1 VLKNPK
7 VILLIIL
14 ALVGAAIFLA
24 FQKPPKLGLDLKGG
38 TRLTLEA
45 VPTEAVPQV
54 TPQVMDSL
62 LFVIEKRVNS
72 MGIGETLVQ
81 KSGNN
86 RLIVEIPGIKDPEE
100 AKRTLGRVGNL
111 EFRRF
116 VKGAWVPSGVSGKD
130 LAKADVGTDS
140 GGGWIILFELNAQ
153 GTDAFGNLTSQLSPN
168 HEPLGIFFDGKMIS
182 APRVN
187 EPILQGN
194 GQITGKF
201 THDEA
206 KDLVDVL
213 NAGALPVD
221 IDVVEEAT
229 VGPLLGAASIHQS
242 LLAGLAGLGVVALFM
257 LVYYRLQGLV
267 ADIALVVYTV
277 LTYAMFLLFGVTFTL
292 AGIAGFILSI
302 GMAVDANIL
311 IFERTK
317 EELKKGRSLWKSIDV
332 GFDRAFPSILDSNA
346 TTMITCL
353 ILWSLGTGAVKGFAL
368 TLAIG
373 LPSVCFRPLRSPGRS
388 YTWSLAKVVWGTTRP
403 CSA

>member
-7 VILLIIL
+7 VVLLIIL

-116 VKGAWVPSGVSGKD
+116 EKGAWVPSGVSGKD

-140 GGGWIILFELNAQ
+140 GGGWVILFELNAQ

-229 VGPLLGAASIHQS
+229 VGTLVGCSLHSSEFIGRLGGLRGCCPVYADLLPLARLGGRHR
-242 LLAGLAGLGVVALFM
+242 LGGLYRFNLRHVLAVWRN
-257 LVYYRLQGLV
+257 VYPGGHCRVYFKYWDGGRRQHP
-267 ADIALVVYTV
+267 DI
-277 LTYAMFLLFGVTFTL
+277 
-292 AGIAGFILSI
+292 
-302 GMAVDANIL
+302 
-311 IFERTK
+311 
-317 EELKKGRSLWKSIDV
+317 
-332 GFDRAFPSILDSNA
+332 
-346 TTMITCL
+346 
-353 ILWSLGTGAVKGFAL
+353 
-368 TLAIG
+368 
-373 LPSVCFRPLRSPGRS
+373 
-388 YTWSLAKVVWGTTRP
+388 
-403 CSA
+403 